1 MNLLYPTQLEDNSFR
16 KDHTALVSVKA
27 LGLPRLLAME
37 ELDILRLLTAD
48 PDVLA
53 YRQEIFRDL
62 KENPALYDILKKL
75 RDYLADLRDLS
86 QKRAVMGSSTEDV
99 LYSFGE
105 LKVFI
110 DMILEITGSV

>member
-53 YRQEIFRDL
+53 
-62 KENPALYDILKKL
+62 
-75 RDYLADLRDLS
+75 
-86 QKRAVMGSSTEDV
+86 
-99 LYSFGE
+99 
-105 LKVFI
+105 
-110 DMILEITGSV
+110 